1 MRLITTTPSHRN
13 MIRESRQNINLESF
27 EQRFEPVHAAGIGF
41 FGVVFYAL
49 IKSDFLLEKSRLK
62 SDTLRYDG
70 TSGLQK
76 IKAVKICNP
85 LCPSGVKASASY
97 LDKEIRAIRQ
107 IWSCMEEPFQHNF
120 AKFYEYNTSDT
131 PWYSMEPVLSGLTLE
146 SLYKTTQFKHQ
157 PLPEDLTFHLIDHIT
172 KACNFLHTKCGIVRA
187 DVNRENL
194 MLRYPGREAP
204 LMPDLVMID
213 WSLWEEASDE
223 LMLKDTADIYQA
235 ISPVF
240 FEGGWLCG
248 AHHERDTCAVT
259 NTTHS
264 QEWLDLY
271 DIISTKKCSMQSL
284 GEKVASLANES
295 RQQVLVY
302 SEAANVIGDLLA
314 AGKSSLTEVDFIEA
328 LAKT

>member
-1 MRLITTTPSHRN
+1 MGLTTTTHSHRN
-13 MIRESRQNINLESF
+13 VIQDSRRDASQESF
-27 EQRFEPVHAAGIGF
+27 EQRFELVHAAGMGF

-85 LCPSGVKASASY
+85 LCPSGVRASASY
-97 LDKEIRAIRQ
+97 LNKEIRAVRQ
-107 IWSCMEEPFQHNF
+107 IWSCMEEPFQHSF
-120 AKFYEYNTSDT
+120 VKFHEYNTSDT
-131 PWYSMEPVLSGLTLE
+131 PWYSMEPVISGLTLE
-146 SLYKTTQFKHQ
+146 SLYKTTQTKQQ
-157 PLPEDLTFHLIDHIT
+157 PLPEDLTFHFIDQVT
-172 KACNFLHTKCGIVRA
+172 KACNFLHTKCRIVRA
-187 DVNRENL
+187 DVKLENI

-223 LMLKDTADIYQA
+223 LILKDTADVYQA

-240 FEGGWLCG
+240 FEGGWPCG
-248 AHHERDTCAVT
+248 THHERDACILT
-259 NTTHS
+259 NTIHS
-264 QEWLDLY
+264 QEWLHLY
-271 DIISTKKCSMQSL
+271 DVISTKKCSIQSL
-284 GEKVASLANES
+284 SESIASLANES
-295 RQQVLVY
+295 RQQVVVN

-314 AGKSSLTEVDFIEA
+314 AASSSFTEADLREA
-328 LAKT
+328 LA